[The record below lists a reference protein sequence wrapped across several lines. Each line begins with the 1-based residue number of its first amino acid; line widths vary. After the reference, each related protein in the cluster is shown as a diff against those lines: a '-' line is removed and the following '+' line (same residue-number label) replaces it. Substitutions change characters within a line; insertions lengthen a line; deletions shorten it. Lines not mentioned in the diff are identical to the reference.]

1 MNTMRKI
8 EVEDR
13 VPVKDPGLD
22 KFVEAANENTDKR
35 SYRLTN
41 IDIVRGLVILIMA
54 LDHVRDFMMTGGVQ
68 DPMAQPDIGIGLY
81 MTRWITHLCA
91 PTFIFLAGTSVGL
104 MSGRKSAKELA
115 GFVFKRG
122 VWLVIM
128 ELTVISTAWT
138 FTPFGEPAVG
148 GLTIIILQIIWALG
162 ASMIILSG
170 ALFMGPRACLMLGLA
185 IIVGHNLLDPFWP
198 TGTAFGDGTDPFWIM
213 LHAQNSVIFGQF
225 YVNTFYPLIPCAGLM
240 LVGFGSSFI
249 FQKPAETR
257 NAFLI
262 NAGLVMIGA
271 FIALRLAD
279 IYGDPN
285 PWQVQEYGVL
295 ATVFDFMNVSK
306 YPASLLY
313 LLVTL
318 GIMSIVCG
326 FADRLRGKVKD
337 ILVMFGRVPFAF
349 YVAHLY
355 LIHALAMLLGIA
367 QGHPFDDVFK
377 FFPFYPEGYGVDLVG
392 VYAGWIITL
401 ALLYP
406 FCKWVA
412 EVKSRR
418 KDWWLS
424 YL

>member
-1 MNTMRKI
+1 MNTLRKI
-8 EVEDR
+8 DVEGK
-13 VPVKDPGLD
+13 VPATEAQVEHFVK
-22 KFVEAANENTDKR
+22 AANENVDR
-35 SYRLTN
+35 RAYRLTN
-41 IDIVRGLVILIMA
+41 IDMVRGLVILIMA
-54 LDHVRDFMMTGGVQ
+54 LDHVRDFMMIGGVH

-104 MSGRKSAKELA
+104 MAVRKSARELA

-128 ELTVISTAWT
+128 ELTIISTAWT
-138 FTPFGEPAVG
+138 FTPFGAEEVG
-148 GLTIIILQIIWALG
+148 GLTIVILQVIWALG

-170 ALFMGPRACLMLGLA
+170 ALFLGPRACLVIGLA
-185 IIVGHNLLDPFWP
+185 VVFGHNLLDPFWP
-198 TGTAFGDGTDPFWIM
+198 TGAVFGDGSDPFWTT
-213 LHAQNSVIFGQF
+213 LHAQNTVIFGQF
-225 YVNTFYPLIPCAGLM
+225 YVNTFYPLLPCAGLM
-240 LVGFGSSFI
+240 LIGFGSASVFS
-249 FQKPAETR
+249 KPAAER

-262 NAGLVMIGA
+262 KTGLVMLGA
-271 FIALRLAD
+271 FLVIRLLGF
-279 IYGDPN
+279 YGDPN
-285 PWQVQEYGVL
+285 PWQVQEYGFL

-313 LLVTL
+313 VLVTL
-318 GIMSIVCG
+318 GVMAIVCG
-326 FADRLRGKVKD
+326 CADRFTGKIKD

-367 QGHPFDDVFK
+367 QGHSFDSVFK
-377 FFPFYPEGYGVDLVG
+377 FFPFYPEGYGVGLVG
-392 VYAGWIITL
+392 VYVGWIITI

-412 EVKSRR
+412 DVKRRR